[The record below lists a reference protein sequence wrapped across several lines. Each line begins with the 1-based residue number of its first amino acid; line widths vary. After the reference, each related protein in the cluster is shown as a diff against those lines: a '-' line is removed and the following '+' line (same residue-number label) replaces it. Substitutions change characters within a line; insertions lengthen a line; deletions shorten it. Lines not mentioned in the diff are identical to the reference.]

1 MDDLREES
9 IRATIACLE
18 EVIVLETEIDRLERE
33 AYELLTLPLSTT
45 EDYSAVGQMVYLDG
59 EVYDLNRQIE
69 KLQNDQQKLLS
80 TLYVTNY
87 ALVDQWFL
95 IASASKVVKLQ
106 EWDGS
111 NSPIVF
117 EVLDIIIR

>member
-1 MDDLREES
+1 MNLREES

-18 EVIVLETEIDRLERE
+18 KVIGLETEIDRLERE

-69 KLQNDQQKLLS
+69 KLQNEQQNLLS
-80 TLYVTNY
+80 TLYVENH

-111 NSPIVF
+111 NSPIAF
-117 EVLDIIIR
+117 EVLDIIS

>member
-1 MDDLREES
+1 MNLREES

-18 EVIVLETEIDRLERE
+18 KVIGLETEIDRLERE

-45 EDYSAVGQMVYLDG
+45 EDYSAVGQMICLDG
-59 EVYDLNRQIE
+59 EVHDLNLQIA
-69 KLQNDQQKLLS
+69 KLQNDQQNLLS
-80 TLYVTNY
+80 TLYVENH

>member
-1 MDDLREES
+1 MNLREES

-18 EVIVLETEIDRLERE
+18 EVIGLETEIDRLEKE

-45 EDYSAVGQMVYLDG
+45 EDYSAVQQMVYLDG

-69 KLQNDQQKLLS
+69 KLQNEQQNLLS
-80 TLYVTNY
+80 TLYVENH

-95 IASASKVVKLQ
+95 IASASKVVRLQ

>member
-1 MDDLREES
+1 MNLREES

-18 EVIVLETEIDRLERE
+18 QVIDLETEIDRLERE

-45 EDYSAVGQMVYLDG
+45 EDYSAVQQMVYLDG
-59 EVYDLNRQIE
+59 EVHDLNRQIE
-69 KLQNDQQKLLS
+69 KLQNKQQNLLS
-80 TLYVTNY
+80 TLYVKNY

-106 EWDGS
+106 EWDGRD
-111 NSPIVF
+111 SPIAF
-117 EVLDIIIR
+117 EVLDIIS

>member
-1 MDDLREES
+1 MNLREES

-18 EVIVLETEIDRLERE
+18 KVIGLETEIDRLERE

-45 EDYSAVGQMVYLDG
+45 EDYSVVGQMVYLDG
-59 EVYDLNRQIE
+59 KVHDLNRQIE
-69 KLQNDQQKLLS
+69 KLQNKQQNLLS
-80 TLYVTNY
+80 TLYVKNH
-87 ALVDQWFL
+87 ALVNQWFL

-111 NSPIVF
+111 DSPIAF
-117 EVLDIIIR
+117 EVLDIIS

>member
-1 MDDLREES
+1 MNLES

-18 EVIVLETEIDRLERE
+18 KVIGLETEIDRLERE

-45 EDYSAVGQMVYLDG
+45 EDYSAVQQMVYLDG

-69 KLQNDQQKLLS
+69 KLQNEQQNLLS
-80 TLYVTNY
+80 TLYVKNH

-111 NSPIVF
+111 NSPIAF

>member
-1 MDDLREES
+1 MNLREES

-18 EVIVLETEIDRLERE
+18 EVIVLESKIDRLERE
-33 AYELLTLPLSTT
+33 AYELLTLPLSIT
-45 EDYSAVGQMVYLDG
+45 EDYLVVGQMVYLDG
-59 EVYDLNRQIE
+59 DVHDLNRQIE

-106 EWDGS
+106 EWNGRD
-111 NSPIVF
+111 SPIAF
-117 EVLDIIIR
+117 EVLDIIS

>member
-18 EVIVLETEIDRLERE
+18 EVIGLETEIDRLERE

-45 EDYSAVGQMVYLDG
+45 EDYSAVQQMVYLDG

-69 KLQNDQQKLLS
+69 KLQNEQQNLLS
-80 TLYVTNY
+80 TLYVKNH

-111 NSPIVF
+111 NSPIAF
-117 EVLDIIIR
+117 EVLDIIS

>member
-18 EVIVLETEIDRLERE
+18 EVIVLESKIDRLERE

-45 EDYSAVGQMVYLDG
+45 EDYSAVGQMICLDG
-59 EVYDLNRQIE
+59 EVHDLNRQIE
-69 KLQNDQQKLLS
+69 KLQNEQQNLLYA
-80 TLYVTNY
+80 LYVKNH
-87 ALVDQWFL
+87 ALVNQWFL

-111 NSPIVF
+111 NSPIAF
-117 EVLDIIIR
+117 EVLDIIS

>member
-1 MDDLREES
+1 MNLREES

-18 EVIVLETEIDRLERE
+18 EVIVLESKIDRLERE

-45 EDYSAVGQMVYLDG
+45 EDYSAVQQMVYLDG
-59 EVYDLNRQIE
+59 EVHDLNLQIA
-69 KLQNDQQKLLS
+69 KLQNEQQNLLS
-80 TLYVTNY
+80 TLYVKNH

-106 EWDGS
+106 EWDGRD
-111 NSPIVF
+111 SPIAF
-117 EVLDIIIR
+117 EVLDIIS

>member
-1 MDDLREES
+1 MNLREES

-18 EVIVLETEIDRLERE
+18 EVIGLETEIDRLERE

-45 EDYSAVGQMVYLDG
+45 EDYSVVGQMVYLDG

-69 KLQNDQQKLLS
+69 KLQNDQQNLLS
-80 TLYVTNY
+80 TLYVKNH

-111 NSPIVF
+111 NSPIAF
-117 EVLDIIIR
+117 EVLDIIS

>member
-1 MDDLREES
+1 MNLREES

-18 EVIVLETEIDRLERE
+18 KVIGLETEIDRLERE

-45 EDYSAVGQMVYLDG
+45 EDYSAVEQMVYLDG

-69 KLQNDQQKLLS
+69 KLQNEQQNLLS
-80 TLYVTNY
+80 TLYVENY

-95 IASASKVVKLQ
+95 IASASKVVRLQ

-111 NSPIVF
+111 NNPIVF

>member
-1 MDDLREES
+1 MNPREES

-18 EVIVLETEIDRLERE
+18 EVIGLESKIDRLGQQ

-45 EDYSAVGQMVYLDG
+45 EDYSAVGQMICLDG
-59 EVYDLNRQIE
+59 EVHDLNLQIA
-69 KLQNDQQKLLS
+69 KMQNVQQSLLS
-80 TLYVTNY
+80 DLYVKNY

-95 IASASKVVKLQ
+95 IASASKVVKLK